1 MFLGGIAMQ
10 HCAEMGEAVC
20 NVNQLTGSYMKKIL
34 DLNGLTGYN
43 L

>member
-1 MFLGGIAMQ
+1 MS
-10 HCAEMGEAVC
+10 EAVC